1 MTGVFLF
8 PPLAEPCEKEGWLLR
23 TIYHYFD
30 KLLGYV
36 TYTAAAVSGLA
47 ILLTAFMICYEI
59 IARSV
64 FGSPTVWVMEIST
77 YFLIFAGFLGMAYT
91 MRKNGHICVDFLY
104 ARFPEMSD
112 AYWISSPR
120 RFHSLPCTS
129 ASLNRRT
136 TC

>member
-1 MTGVFLF
+1 M
-8 PPLAEPCEKEGWLLR
+8 R

-77 YFLIFAGFLGMAYT
+77 YFLISP
-91 MRKNGHICVDFLY
+91 D
-104 ARFPEMSD
+104 
-112 AYWISSPR
+112 SSAWHTP
-120 RFHSLPCTS
+120 
-129 ASLNRRT
+129 
-136 TC
+136 